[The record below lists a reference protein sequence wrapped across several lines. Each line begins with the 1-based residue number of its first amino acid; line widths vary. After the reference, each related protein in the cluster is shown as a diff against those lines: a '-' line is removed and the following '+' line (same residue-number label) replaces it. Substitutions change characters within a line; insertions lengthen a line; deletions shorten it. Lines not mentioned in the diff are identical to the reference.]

1 MTSHLTEQERTRT
14 RTGSPQYA
22 VAVLALAIGG
32 FTIGTTEFATMG
44 VLPQVAAGVH
54 VSVPTAGHVISA
66 YALGVVVGVPIFS
79 FFAAGL
85 PRKEL
90 LLGLMGVYAVFNAL
104 SAVATG
110 YGMLLTARFLD
121 GLPHGAYFGTASI
134 VAASMADPKHKGR
147 AVATVMMGLSVA
159 NVIGVPAATWLGEHA
174 GWRAPY
180 LCSAGLA
187 LLTVAM
193 VGLFV
198 PHQPGDPEN
207 NGRRE
212 ARAFFGN
219 GQVWLTMIAGAVGF
233 GGLFA
238 IYSYIAKIVV
248 NVGGLAP
255 HTAPFFVLAFG
266 LGMVAGTPLAGEL
279 ARWSIFKSLLLAGV
293 ASVLVELLVWLI
305 APDGWW
311 VWPGIF
317 LVAAV
322 SSVLT
327 INLQVRLMDVAGDAV
342 TLGAAMNHAALNIAN
357 ALGAFLGGLAIDAS
371 GYRATA
377 LVGAGLAVIGTA
389 ILAVSVGI
397 ARRSVVPTFAEDRA

>member
-1 MTSHLTEQERTRT
+1 MTPNPIAEVDQASTR
-14 RTGSPQYA
+14 SPHYA
-22 VAVLALAIGG
+22 VAVLALAVGG

-44 VLPQVAAGVH
+44 VLPQVAHGVH

-85 PRKEL
+85 PRRGL

-104 SAVATG
+104 SAAATG

-134 VAASMADPKHKGR
+134 VAASMADPKHRGR

-159 NVIGVPAATWLGEHA
+159 NVVGVPAATWLGEHA
-174 GWRAPY
+174 GWRSPY
-180 LCSAGLA
+180 MCSAGLA
-187 LLTVAM
+187 LVTVAM
-193 VGLFV
+193 VALFV

-212 ARAFFGN
+212 AREFFAN
-219 GQVWLTMIAGAVGF
+219 GQVWLTMVAGALGF

-305 APDGWW
+305 APHGWW

-327 INLQVRLMDVAGDAV
+327 INLQVRLMDVAGNAV

-357 ALGAFLGGLAIDAS
+357 ALGAYLGGLAIDAS

-389 ILAVSVGI
+389 ILAVSVGL
-397 ARRSVVPTFAEDRA
+397 ARQRTIPTFAEDHA